1 LREQKLRLV
10 GLGEVTMAND
20 TIVRPRAFVIM
31 PFGEGFN
38 EIYNLFISGAL
49 IEAGYDV
56 LRADDIRSQQN
67 ILKDIVVSIVNSNL
81 IVADLTGANPNVYY
95 EVGLAHAFRKQVIL
109 MTQEIDDLP
118 FDLRSYR
125 VISYSTHF
133 SDINRA
139 KTQLVSLATDART
152 GKIPFGSPVT
162 DFLSGLPAKAIIQEE
177 EKTEKMQQTIV
188 GEAGLLDY
196 IVDMEDGFTKL
207 SETVLKVAAE
217 MESISKTTTAETE
230 RLNALSGSGG
240 PARTK
245 RAVVI
250 NIAQFYSRFADSL
263 SRYNDDYA
271 DSLTTTRTSLEYLIR
286 AQRPSN
292 DEERHQLRAFVEQM
306 NIFETSVQEAKAS
319 IDSLAE
325 ITRKMPRVERTFN
338 IAADSIVHQLDKY
351 SQNLDQ
357 TISMIVRARQLA
369 QAKLGE

>member
-1 LREQKLRLV
+1 
-10 GLGEVTMAND
+10 MSND
-20 TIVRPRAFVIM
+20 AIVRPRAFVIM

-38 EIYNLFISGAL
+38 EIYDLFISGTL

-56 LRADDIRSQQN
+56 FRADDIRSQQN
-67 ILKDIVVSIVNSNL
+67 ILKDIVASIANSNL

-139 KTQLVSLATDART
+139 KTQLASLATDART

-162 DFLSGLPAKAIIQEE
+162 DFLSGLPDKAIMQED
-177 EKTEKMQQTIV
+177 EKKEKKQQTIV

-196 IVDMEDGFTKL
+196 LVDMEDGFTKL
-207 SETVLKVAAE
+207 SETVSKVAGE
-217 MESISKTTTAETE
+217 METISKATTADTE
-230 RLNALSGSGG
+230 RLNSLSASGG
-240 PARTK
+240 SAQTK
-245 RAVVI
+245 RAVII
-250 NIAQFYSRFADSL
+250 NLAQHYSKFAESL

-271 DSLTTTRTSLEYLIR
+271 NSLTTTRTSLEFLIR
-286 AQRPSN
+286 SQRPTN
-292 DEERHQLRAFVEQM
+292 DEEKQQLRTFINQM
-306 NIFETSVQEAKAS
+306 NETETNIQEAKAA
-319 IDSLAE
+319 IDKLAE
-325 ITRKMPRVERTFN
+325 ITRKLPRVERTFS
-338 IAADSIVHQLDKY
+338 IAADNCVHQLEKY

-357 TISMIVRARQLA
+357 SISMIVRARQLA
-369 QAKLGE
+369 QANLGE

>member
-1 LREQKLRLV
+1 
-10 GLGEVTMAND
+10 MANNA
-20 TIVRPRAFVIM
+20 IVRPRAFIIM
-31 PFGEGFN
+31 PFGEGFD
-38 EIYNLFISGAL
+38 EIYALFISVAL
-49 IEAGYDV
+49 IEAGYEV

-67 ILKDIVVSIVNSNL
+67 ILKDIVASIANSDL

-125 VISYSTHF
+125 VISYSTYF
-133 SDINRA
+133 SDITRA
-139 KTQLVSLATDART
+139 KTQLVGLATDART

-162 DFLSGLPAKAIIQEE
+162 DFLSGSPVKAIIQEE
-177 EKTEKMQQTIV
+177 EKTEKVEQTIL

-196 IVDMEDGFTKL
+196 LVDMEDGFTKL
-207 SETVLKVAAE
+207 SETVSKVAGE
-217 MESISKTTTAETE
+217 MESITKTTTAEAE
-230 RLNALSGSGG
+230 RLKALSASGG

-250 NIAQFYSRFADSL
+250 NIAQHYSRFADSL
-263 SRYNDDYA
+263 SRHNDDYA
-271 DSLTTTRTSLEYLIR
+271 DSLTTTRTSLEYLMR
-286 AQRPSN
+286 TQKPSN
-292 DEERHQLRAFVEQM
+292 NEERLQLRAFIEQM
-306 NIFETSVQEAKAS
+306 NKTETITQEAKAS

-325 ITRKMPRVERTFN
+325 ITRKMPRVERSFN

-357 TISMIVRARQLA
+357 TISMIARARQLA
-369 QAKLGE
+369 QTKLDE

>member
-1 LREQKLRLV
+1 
-10 GLGEVTMAND
+10 MAND
-20 TIVRPRAFVIM
+20 AIVRPRAFVIM

-38 EIYNLFISGAL
+38 EIYDLFISGAL

-67 ILKDIVVSIVNSNL
+67 ILKDIVAGIANSNL

-162 DFLSGLPAKAIIQEE
+162 DFLSGLPDKAIIQ

-196 IVDMEDGFTKL
+196 LVDMEDGFTKL
-207 SETVLKVAAE
+207 SETVLKVAGE
-217 MESISKTTTAETE
+217 MESISKTTTAKTE
-230 RLNALSGSGG
+230 RLKALSASGG

-250 NIAQFYSRFADSL
+250 NIAQYYSRFADSL

-271 DSLTTTRTSLEYLIR
+271 DSLTTTRTSLEYLMR

-292 DEERHQLRAFVEQM
+292 GEEQYQLRAFIEQM
-306 NIFETSVQEAKAS
+306 NKSETSVQEAKAS

-325 ITRKMPRVERTFN
+325 ITRKTPRLERTFN
-338 IAADSIVHQLDKY
+338 IAADSAVHQLDKF